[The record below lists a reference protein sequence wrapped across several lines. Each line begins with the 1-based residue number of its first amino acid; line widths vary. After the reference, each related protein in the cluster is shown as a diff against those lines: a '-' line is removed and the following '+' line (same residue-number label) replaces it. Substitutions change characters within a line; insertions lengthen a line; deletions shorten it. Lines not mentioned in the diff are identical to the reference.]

1 MHVEEGLLQALLDG
15 EVDEAAA
22 AQVRRH
28 LDGCGQCH
36 SQLEALRAEDQWLE
50 GVLRSIDHPA
60 PRIPV
65 EAVAMRAR
73 RSRRTL
79 RWAAVA
85 ALFLLAAGT
94 AYALP
99 GSPVRRWIDQL
110 VGSRRGKATV
120 PVPDV
125 AGVALPTGGGQH
137 FSIVFTAPH
146 APGSVTITL
155 TDDSTIVARRR
166 GGVATFAAE
175 IDRLRIETGGA
186 PTDFE
191 IAIPRQASWVEV
203 VVGNRRVFLKQG
215 PRITTEAR
223 TDALGRYII
232 SL

>member
-15 EVDEAAA
+15 EVDAAAA

-28 LDGCGQCH
+28 LDGCAQCR
-36 SQLEALRAEDQWLE
+36 SQLEALRAEAEWLE

-65 EAVAMRAR
+65 KAVAMRAR
-73 RSRRTL
+73 HSRRTL

-110 VGSRRGKATV
+110 VGSRGGTTAE
-120 PVPDV
+120 PLPDV
-125 AGVALPTGGGQH
+125 AGVAVLPGQH
-137 FSIVFTAPH
+137 FSIMFTAPH
-146 APGSVTITL
+146 SPGLVTITL
-155 TDDSTIVARRR
+155 TDDSTIDARRH
-166 GGVATFAAE
+166 GGAATFTAE
-175 IDRLRIETGGA
+175 IDGLRIATGGTA
-186 PTDFE
+186 TDFE
-191 IAIPRQASWVEV
+191 IAIPRQAPWVEV
-203 VVGNRRVFLKQG
+203 LVGGRRMFLKDG
-215 PRITTEAR
+215 PRIRTEAR
-223 TDALGRYII
+223 RDAEGRYII